1 MAEQAGQQ
9 YVMREGGQVTRG
21 REAQTYNI
29 MAAMAVAGSVAST
42 LGPRGMDKMLV
53 DSTGDI
59 IVSNDGATILRK
71 MDIQHPAA
79 KMIVEVAK
87 AQDSEAGDGTT
98 TAVLLAGELLRQAG
112 LLTEK
117 SLHEASI
124 IKGYMMAA
132 EKALELVKEMAID
145 VSAKDKAMLKK
156 IAGTAMTGKDTDNAR
171 EFLSDLVVR
180 CMDATMEKDASGK
193 YYVEKKNLVLEKKT
207 GGRVEDSRIIEGVLI
222 DKGRVNFQM
231 PEELKNVKVLAMD
244 IGIEA
249 KDTQFDAEFKIKKP
263 GQFKQFSDMEDQ
275 QIKAQVDKINAM
287 GVKAVFTTKAID
299 DLAQHYMAR
308 YGIIGVRRLK
318 KSDVERVAKAT
329 GGSLVTNLDAIT
341 KDYIG
346 TAGLIEE
353 LKVGDDEMMLVSKCK
368 DQKVISIILRG
379 TTSHILDEY
388 ERGIDD
394 ALHAVQNAI
403 IDGKIVPGGAAV
415 EVELGMRLKQYAS
428 TVKGKEQ
435 MAIEAYANALEIIP
449 KALANNAGL
458 DVIDMTIA
466 LKHKHDS
473 KKGVNYGLN
482 VYEGKAINMLEAGVV
497 EPLRIKTQA
506 IKSATEAAC
515 MILRI
520 DDILAA
526 AEVRN
531 PAGGA
536 PGMM

>member
-112 LLTEK
+112 LLTER

-124 IKGYMMAA
+124 IKGYQMAA
-132 EKALELVKEMAID
+132 EKALELVKAMAVD
-145 VSAKDKAMLKK
+145 VSVKDRAMLKK

-171 EFLSDLVVR
+171 DFLSDMVVR

-231 PEELKNVKVLAMD
+231 PAEAEEREGA
-244 IGIEA
+244 GHGHRHRGEGHA
-249 KDTQFDAEFKIKKP
+249 
-263 GQFKQFSDMEDQ
+263 
-275 QIKAQVDKINAM
+275 
-287 GVKAVFTTKAID
+287 
-299 DLAQHYMAR
+299 
-308 YGIIGVRRLK
+308 VRR
-318 KSDVERVAKAT
+318 RVQDPPARAVPAVLRHGGPADQGT
-329 GGSLVTNLDAIT
+329 GRPDREAWRQGSLHDQ
-341 KDYIG
+341 
-346 TAGLIEE
+346 
-353 LKVGDDEMMLVSKCK
+353 GD
-368 DQKVISIILRG
+368 RRPG
-379 TTSHILDEY
+379 A
-388 ERGIDD
+388 
-394 ALHAVQNAI
+394 ALHGQVRHHRRAPAQ
-403 IDGKIVPGGAAV
+403 
-415 EVELGMRLKQYAS
+415 
-428 TVKGKEQ
+428 
-435 MAIEAYANALEIIP
+435 
-449 KALANNAGL
+449 
-458 DVIDMTIA
+458 
-466 LKHKHDS
+466 
-473 KKGVNYGLN
+473 
-482 VYEGKAINMLEAGVV
+482 
-497 EPLRIKTQA
+497 
-506 IKSATEAAC
+506 
-515 MILRI
+515 
-520 DDILAA
+520 
-526 AEVRN
+526 EVRCRTRRQGHRRQHRDQPRRN
-531 PAGGA
+531 HEGLHRHRRA
-536 PGMM
+536 

>member
-112 LLTEK
+112 LLTER

-132 EKALELVKEMAID
+132 EKALELVKAMAVD
-145 VSAKDKAMLKK
+145 VSVKDRAMLKK

-171 EFLSDLVVR
+171 EFLSDMVVR

-193 YYVEKKNLVLEKKT
+193 YFVEKKNLVLEKKT
-207 GGRVEDSRIIEGVLI
+207 GGRVEDSSIIEGVLI

-249 KDTQFDAEFKIKKP
+249 KDTQFDAEFKIRKP

-275 QIKAQVDKINAM
+275 QIKAQVDKIKDM

-329 GGSLVTNLDAIT
+329 GGSIVTNLDAIT

-353 LKVGDDEMMLVSKCK
+353 IKVGDDEMMLVSKCK

-394 ALHAVQNAI
+394 ALHAVQNSI

-415 EVELGMRLKQYAS
+415 EVELGMKLRQYA
-428 TVKGKEQ
+428 TTIKGKEQ
-435 MAIEAYANALEIIP
+435 LAVEAYANALEVVP

-458 DVIDMTIA
+458 NAIDMTIA
-466 LKHKHDS
+466 LKNKHDS
-473 KKGVNYGLN
+473 KKGINYGLN
-482 VYEGKAINMLEAGVV
+482 VYEGKAINMLDAGVV

-536 PGMM
+536 PGGM

>member
-9 YVMREGGQVTRG
+9 YIMREGGQVTRG

-29 MAAMAVAGSVAST
+29 MAAMAVAASVATT

-87 AQDSEAGDGTT
+87 AQDQEAGDGTT
-98 TAVLLAGELLRQAG
+98 TAVIFAGELLRQAG

-117 SLHEASI
+117 NLHESSI
-124 IKGYMMAA
+124 IKGYQLAA
-132 EKALELVKEMAID
+132 EKALELVKDMAVN

-156 IAGTAMTGKDTDNAR
+156 IAATAMTGKDTDNAR
-171 EFLSDLVVR
+171 DFLSDMIVR
-180 CMDATMEKDASGK
+180 CMDATMEKDANGK
-193 YYVEKKNLVLEKKT
+193 YYVERKNLVLEKKT
-207 GGRVEDSRIIEGVLI
+207 GSRVEDSRIVEGVLV

-231 PEELKNVKVLAMD
+231 PEKLANVKVLAMD

-249 KDTQFDAEFKIKKP
+249 KDTQFDAEFKIRQP
-263 GQFKQFSDMEDQ
+263 GQFQDFVAMEDK
-275 QIKAQVDKINAM
+275 QIRDQVDLIAKH

-299 DLAQHYMAR
+299 DLAQHYMAK

-318 KSDVERVAKAT
+318 KSDVDRIAKAT
-329 GGSLVTNLDAIT
+329 GGQTLTNLDSIS
-341 KDYIG
+341 KEHIG

-353 LKVGDDEMMLVSKCK
+353 ITVGDDEMILVSKCK
-368 DQKVISIILRG
+368 DANVISIILRG

-394 ALHAVQNAI
+394 GLHAVQNAI
-403 IDGKIVPGGAAV
+403 IDGKIVPGGGAT
-415 EVELGMRLKQYAS
+415 EIELSLRLKQYAT

-435 MAIEAYANALEIIP
+435 MAIEAYANALEVVP

-458 DVIDMTIA
+458 NAIDMTIA
-466 LKHKHDS
+466 LKTKHTGKS
-473 KKGVNYGLN
+473 GVNYGLD
-482 VYEGKAINMLEAGVV
+482 VYQGKAINMLEAGVV

-506 IKSATEAAC
+506 IKSASEAAC

-520 DDILAA
+520 DDILAM
-526 AEVRN
+526 AEVKN
-531 PAGGA
+531 PAGA
-536 PGMM
+536 PSTY